1 MSLYS
6 DSESSNSSADHFH
19 LHHQQQQL
27 QDQQVRFG
35 SQVVAPN
42 SPTPYTD
49 ATQVRNKCHLI
60 FINRKISSVIIP
72 SKEYIICV
80 VLDKKHNKANLAK
93 NECICILEFN
103 FNNLIDW
110 ETIK

>member
-19 LHHQQQQL
+19 HHQQHH

-49 ATQVRNKCHLI
+49 ATQVWKINLKVSKSILHL
-60 FINRKISSVIIP
+60 
-72 SKEYIICV
+72 
-80 VLDKKHNKANLAK
+80 
-93 NECICILEFN
+93 
-103 FNNLIDW
+103 
-110 ETIK
+110 